1 MLNVKYRAKKRVL
14 DAKISCIRQIFDYD
28 RYTFASGGQTSDTGE
43 HTLFLLLNKSNYY
56 LNKPNNSASMRS
68 VTLRKSSGLSANSK
82 VSPSMMMS
90 RPL

>member
-43 HTLFLLLNKSNYY
+43 YTLFLLFE
-56 LNKPNNSASMRS
+56 
-68 VTLRKSSGLSANSK
+68 
-82 VSPSMMMS
+82 
-90 RPL
+90 